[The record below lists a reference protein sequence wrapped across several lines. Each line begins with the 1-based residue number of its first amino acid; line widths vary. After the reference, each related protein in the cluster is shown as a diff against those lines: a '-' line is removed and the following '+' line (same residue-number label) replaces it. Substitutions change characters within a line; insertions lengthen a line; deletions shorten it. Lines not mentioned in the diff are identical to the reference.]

1 MSRFFASVVVGMA
14 LSGATFAPADQTWV
28 GTFDDWNNPLN
39 WSGGVVPTNEGVTV
53 NNGGIARVEAP
64 SADIT
69 WLALNNSS
77 VEINNG
83 GVLRQTGDLDFQSS
97 AYGTLLVNN
106 GGVYTL
112 TGSKIYG
119 GGTTIVRGT
128 MNFGDSAATSWGRV
142 GNNSAALTQFTI
154 DGGTVNAQ
162 YTQDDGLVIGD
173 YHQTTIFNMIPGSL
187 LNMFNKSLN
196 MGWWDEGR
204 AYVTNDG
211 GYITF
216 TGGGGHCWIGASG
229 NGATGVLVLANG
241 AMLTQQSGGGDFMVG
256 HARGNTD
263 RRHYGYLEVL
273 SGSILQWAGDRFVVG
288 ADGATGHMLID
299 GAGTV
304 VDTGNNEF
312 QIGNWNS
319 STGTVVVNNGE
330 LRVHSWFAVQ
340 RDGGGYGHLIL
351 NGGKIT
357 QDTGGYLQI
366 NAGAKMASVAVID
379 QNDGIFDNKSG
390 TIRFQD
396 WGGTDNTQEVWGTYN
411 LNGGRLIAADI
422 ARGGDNLANNH
433 AVFNFNGGIL
443 ELNANR
449 TIFHDLEA
457 VNVQSGG
464 AIIETAGYGTY
475 VNQALL
481 DGGGGGGLVVRGNGV
496 VDPNNGDLNMVA
508 LSRDNTF
515 TGGIV
520 VSNAAYIRIGLG
532 DNNTGDGSLGRGTT
546 ILLDN
551 GGIKNHDG
559 STPIIGASR
568 TITLGSGGGY
578 FTIGWGDA
586 KRMTVESQITGPGAL
601 YVNRD
606 GGGLV
611 LSNTGNDYA
620 GNTRIGADGPGR
632 YTGGWS
638 AGLHLGA
645 SEVIPDGAG
654 KGDLLIDGGYGGHL
668 NMNGYSETING
679 LQDING
685 GRIYNSS
692 GTDGTLTVGNNN
704 ANGSYAGTIEN
715 NVNIVKIGSGMLTLA
730 YRDGNTNTYTG
741 TTEVREGTLRIN
753 GTHTGGGLITVA
765 SGATL
770 DGTGAAGSVM
780 VNSGARMAPG
790 NSIGTFTVV
799 GDLTLNG
806 TLDVEV
812 DGAGLGLA
820 DLLNVSGA
828 LDISAGTVNFQ
839 AVGVL
844 DDYVYVIAS
853 YGSLS
858 GSDSVSVVNL
868 PSGYSID
875 YAYGGNQIALI
886 PEPASL
892 SMLAA
897 LVAVL
902 WIRRRL
908 RG

>member
-1 MSRFFASVVVGMA
+1 MG
-14 LSGATFAPADQTWV
+14 GAAIRT
-28 GTFDDWNNPLN
+28 
-39 WSGGVVPTNEGVTV
+39 
-53 NNGGIARVEAP
+53 
-64 SADIT
+64 
-69 WLALNNSS
+69 
-77 VEINNG
+77 
-83 GVLRQTGDLDFQSS
+83 
-97 AYGTLLVNN
+97 
-106 GGVYTL
+106 
-112 TGSKIYG
+112 
-119 GGTTIVRGT
+119 GTTIVNGGGT
-128 MNFGDSAATSWGRV
+128 FNFGASDESSWGRV
-142 GNNSAALTQFTI
+142 GNNNAALTQFAI
-154 DGGTVNAQ
+154 NGGTVNAQ
-162 YTQDDGLVIGD
+162 YTEDDGLVIGD
-173 YHQTTIFNMIPGSL
+173 YHQTTVFNMTAGSK
-187 LNMFNKSLN
+187 LNMFTKSLN

-211 GYITF
+211 GDITF

-241 AMLTQQSGGGDFMVG
+241 ATLTQQSGGGDFMVG

-273 SGSILQWAGDRFVVG
+273 SGSTLQWAGDRFVVG
-288 ADGATGHMLID
+288 ADGATGSMLID

-366 NAGAKMASVAVID
+366 NAGAKMASVAVVD
-379 QNDGIFDNKSG
+379 QTGGIFDNKSG

-443 ELNANR
+443 ELNDNR
-449 TIFHDLEA
+449 TILHDLEA
-457 VNVQSGG
+457 VNVNAD
-464 AIIETAGYGTY
+464 AIIETAGFRTY

-496 VDPNNGDLNMVA
+496 FTSGVSDENMVV
-508 LSRDNTF
+508 LSSVGNTF
-515 TGGIV
+515 AGGVV
-520 VSNAAYIRIGLG
+520 VSNAAHIRIG
-532 DNNTGDGSLGRGTT
+532 NNASGTSDGSLGAGTS
-546 ILLDN
+546 ILLDY
-551 GGIKNHDG
+551 GGIKNNDG
-559 STPIIGASR
+559 STPVIGAGR

-578 FTIGWGDA
+578 FTIGWGDID
-586 KRMTVESQITGPGAL
+586 MTVESRITGVGAL
-601 YVNRD
+601 FVGRD
-606 GGGLV
+606 GGNLV

-632 YTGGWS
+632 WADGYS

-741 TTEVREGTLRIN
+741 TTEVREGTLRVN

-770 DGTGAAGSVM
+770 DGTGTAGSVM
-780 VNSGARMAPG
+780 VNSGAHMAPG

-839 AVGVL
+839 ALGVL

-858 GSDSVSVVNL
+858 GSEFSSVVNL

-892 SMLAA
+892 SMLAVLA
-897 LVAVL
+897 AVL